1 MKITIKAEPEEIAK
15 LLRAIASSKEQSEK
29 IESVSTSG
37 AKIAK
42 NEGNKMPSLSDVYP
56 TAFDKPQA
64 IASSEEKTNGKLTSS
79 IFMGPDKPEKM
90 CSSDLYLNL

>member
-15 LLRAIASSKEQSEK
+15 LLR
-29 IESVSTSG
+29 
-37 AKIAK
+37 
-42 NEGNKMPSLSDVYP
+42 
-56 TAFDKPQA
+56 A

-90 CSSDLYLNL
+90 CSSDLYLNF